1 MDSINANQPE
11 DNIENLEGN
20 EAWKKLKQLAE
31 KADTCFFCSNIRT
44 GLPFSTRPMSPQKID
59 DNGDMWFLSANDSHK
74 NVEIAADP
82 FVQLLFQSSAYSG
95 FLNVYGIAEIVTDRN
110 KIDELWDPILKVWFT
125 EGKSDS
131 RISIIKVSP
140 TQGHYWDNKH
150 GNAIAFVKQIA
161 GAIMGTTIDDSIEG
175 DLKA

>member
-20 EAWKKLKQLAE
+20 EAWKKLKALAE
-31 KADTCFFCSNIRT
+31 KAETCFFCSNIKT

-59 DNGDMWFLSANDSHK
+59 DNGDLWFLSSNDSHK
-74 NVEIAADP
+74 NDEISHDP
-82 FVQLLFQSSAYSG
+82 FVQLLFQSSNYSG
-95 FLNVYGIAEIVTDRN
+95 FLNVYGIAEISEDKA
-110 KIDELWDPILKVWFT
+110 KIDELWDPVLKVWFT
-125 EGKSDS
+125 EGKDDP
-131 RISIIKVSP
+131 RISVIKVSP

-150 GNAIAFVKQIA
+150 GNAIAFVKQVA
-161 GAIMGTTIDDSIEG
+161 GAIVGKTYDDSIEG